1 MKKILYI
8 SSIILL
14 ISLFLISSYYIF
26 EDLKKNKEQ
35 EKTLEELINIVEQ
48 NNTEVEQEKTNIDLH
63 QLYLIN
69 NDTVGWIK
77 IENTNINYP
86 IMQSID
92 KPNYYL
98 QKDFYKKYSSY
109 GTPYLSEQCNIKT
122 SNNLVIYG
130 HHMKNR
136 KMFGELEDYK
146 IEDFYKKHKLIDFIT
161 LESKEK
167 YEIFAIFKTIAYSQ
181 NGFKYYEYI
190 NFNNENEF
198 NTFVNKCK
206 TISFY
211 ETDIKPQYGDKLITL
226 STCEYSSKN
235 GRLAIVARRV
245 ND

>member
-1 MKKILYI
+1 
-8 SSIILL
+8 
-14 ISLFLISSYYIF
+14 
-26 EDLKKNKEQ
+26 
-35 EKTLEELINIVEQ
+35 
-48 NNTEVEQEKTNIDLH
+48 
-63 QLYLIN
+63 
-69 NDTVGWIK
+69 
-77 IENTNINYP
+77 
-86 IMQSID
+86 MQSID